1 MIETQRQLEQEAYD
15 VSVIKSQNIF
25 NKNVEDG
32 RGSETNEGII
42 LIKRTIQP
50 VSAKIREYL
59 TSKSLRGA
67 SFATREPIMDY
78 LDNED
83 TLAYMVLS
91 SIMNNTL
98 KSWGGKYPIYS
109 VPLLTVARSILS
121 SIKQEYKLELFKGKV
136 PTLDKYIDKKYK
148 KLSVR
153 RRTNKKMMLGK
164 KKMELG
170 DPDNIQGL
178 TLGLNLIEA
187 VIKSGCGLVKTITI
201 KTKSKKK
208 RSLLKLTDT
217 TIEII
222 EQMKDLSPFFTYSY
236 PIFVVKPK
244 EWKEFSGN
252 GGYYCDFL
260 NIDLVKMHNDR
271 VNRKMVRGYFDAHPE
286 FTKRYLNIVNA
297 VQRVPWRVNSRVL
310 KVLETVYDKHLMDYT
325 SEYTL
330 LGGLPDDD
338 LPNPYDIVDVV
349 EYDENNKTPYIE
361 YRDKIMKLEDKF
373 DTLKSKS
380 LVVKLA
386 MSAAKKYN
394 KYSEIYFSYQVDF
407 RGRLYPIQPHLNPQG
422 AKVVK
427 SLLMFAEGKPLDTPE
442 SVRWFKIHG
451 ANVFGYDKEL
461 FDDRVRLMEEMTD
474 EICKIAQDPL
484 VNTRWTDAD
493 EPYIFLAWCFEYAD
507 WIRDPSSFKS
517 HIPIALDA
525 TCSGIQI
532 YSGLMKDDRG
542 ASAVNVVNHNNNT
555 KIADIYGEVA
565 VCVNRYL
572 ETQDYPKTFTYTT
585 SDKKEHT
592 IDFRVIGNSMIGKI
606 NRKITKRNTMTFPYN
621 VSTFGM
627 KDQVMEDIIEPYEG
641 TKNQFWADGLEKWQ
655 VATLLSK
662 LNYRGIGEV
671 VEGAVVCRD
680 FLKSLTKEVV
690 DKGSHI
696 FYRTPIFGFPVVHRI
711 VKYKTTRVTTA
722 LAKLSIRTPTTQLDG
737 KKMVNGIAPNYVH
750 SLDATLMFRTVERL
764 LQRGVTSFA
773 LIHDSYGVHAADTEK
788 LAEEVREAYI
798 EIFNDEPLYDFVEQ
812 TAPFKALEVKDLIIG
827 DLNLEEVRESAYIF
841 S

>member
-1 MIETQRQLEQEAYD
+1 MIEVQKQLEQEAYD
-15 VSVIKSQNIF
+15 VSVIKSQNLF

-42 LIKRTIQP
+42 LIKRTIPP
-50 VSAKIREYL
+50 VANKINEYL

-78 LDNED
+78 LDNEE

-91 SIMNNTL
+91 AIMNNTL
-98 KSWGGKYPIYS
+98 NTWGGKYPLYN
-109 VPLLTVARSILS
+109 VPLLTVARSILTY
-121 SIKQEYKLELFKGKV
+121 IKQEYKLELFKGKA
-136 PTLDKYIDKKYK
+136 PKLNKYIDEKYR

-170 DPDNIQGL
+170 NPDNIQGL
-178 TLGLNLIEA
+178 TLGINLIDA
-187 VIKSGCGLVKTITI
+187 VIKSNSGLVQTVVI
-201 KTKSKKK
+201 KTKGNKK
-208 RSLLKLTDT
+208 RTLLRLTDA
-217 TIEII
+217 TIAII
-222 EQMKDLSPFFTYSY
+222 EQMRDLSPFFTYSY

-252 GGYYCDFL
+252 GGYYGDFL

-271 VNRKMVRGYFDAHPE
+271 INRKMVKGYFDAHPE
-286 FTKRYLNIVNA
+286 FSKRYMNIVNA
-297 VQRVPWRVNSRVL
+297 VQRVPWKVNTKVL
-310 KVLETVYDKHLMDYT
+310 KVLTEVYDKHLIDFT
-325 SEYTL
+325 KEYSL
-330 LGGLPDDD
+330 IGGVADDD
-338 LPNPYDIVDVV
+338 LPNPYDIVTLV
-349 EYDENNKTPYIE
+349 EYDENNKEPYIK
-361 YRDKIMKLEDKF
+361 YREEIMKLEDKF
-373 DTLKSKS
+373 NTLKSKG
-380 LVVKLA
+380 LVIKLA
-386 MSAAKKYN
+386 MNTAR
-394 KYSEIYFSYQVDF
+394 KYSKYENIYFSYQVDF

-422 AKVVK
+422 AKTVK
-427 SLLMFAEGKPLDTPE
+427 SLLMFAEGKPLDTE
-442 SVRWFKIHG
+442 EAIKWFKIHG

-461 FDDRVRLMEEMTD
+461 FPDRVRLIEEMTD

-484 VNTRWTDAD
+484 VNTKWTDAD
-493 EPYIFLAWCFEYAD
+493 EPYIFLAWCFEYAA
-507 WIRDPSSFKS
+507 WISNPRDFKS

-532 YSGLMKDDRG
+532 YSGLMKDNKG
-542 ASAVNVVNHNNNT
+542 AKAVNVVNSDNNQS
-555 KIADIYGEVA
+555 IADIYGEVA
-565 VCVNRYL
+565 TCVNKYL
-572 ETQDYPKTFTYTT
+572 ETLDYPKTFEYTT
-585 SDKKEHT
+585 SDKQSHSV
-592 IDFRVIGNSMIGKI
+592 DFGAIGNSMAGKI

-627 KDQVMEDIIEPYEG
+627 KDQVMDDIIEPYEG
-641 TKNQFWADGLEKWQ
+641 TKNQFWLEGAEKWQ

-680 FLKSLTKEVV
+680 FLKGLTKEVV
-690 DKGSHI
+690 AKGSHI
-696 FYRTPIFGFPVVHRI
+696 FYKTPVFGFPVVHRI

-773 LIHDSYGVHAADTEK
+773 LIHDSYGVHASDTPK

-798 EIFNDEPLYDFVEQ
+798 EIFDDTPLYDFVEQ
-812 TAPFKALEVKDLIIG
+812 TAPFKALEVQDIMINDL
-827 DLNLEEVRESAYIF
+827 DLSRVRDSAYIF